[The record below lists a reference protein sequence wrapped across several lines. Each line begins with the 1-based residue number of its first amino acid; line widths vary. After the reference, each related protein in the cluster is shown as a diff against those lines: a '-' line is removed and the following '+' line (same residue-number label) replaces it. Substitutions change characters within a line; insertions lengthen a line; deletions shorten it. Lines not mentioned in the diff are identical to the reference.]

1 MNEMSYNDSF
11 IEKTKGAEDE
21 GELPALQANEGKN
34 KILENEI
41 KGSMVVSYSD
51 FIIEDNKFENQTLI
65 LGADAIEG
73 DLKYYLYKVRSM
85 NIRVI
90 LLLKNK
96 KDKNVRIALQNGIYD
111 LIFGNFYTSQIKDLL
126 ERPNTFKDISKLY
139 SYNFDVKLDKDKKF
153 RK

>member
-1 MNEMSYNDSF
+1 MDENANSYIGIF
-11 IEKTKGAEDE
+11 INLRLKNILKLVKNGM
-21 GELPALQANEGKN
+21 LQF
-34 KILENEI
+34 KIL
-41 KGSMVVSYSD
+41 K
-51 FIIEDNKFENQTLI
+51 NQ
-65 LGADAIEG
+65 
-73 DLKYYLYKVRSM
+73 Y
-85 NIRVI
+85 I